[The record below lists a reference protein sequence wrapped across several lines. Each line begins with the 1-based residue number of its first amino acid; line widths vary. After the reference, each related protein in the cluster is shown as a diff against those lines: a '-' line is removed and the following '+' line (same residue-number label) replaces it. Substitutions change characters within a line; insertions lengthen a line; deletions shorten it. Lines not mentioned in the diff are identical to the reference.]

1 MECDDTFYHY
11 EYLWLGGG
19 EKGFRV
25 NMGLTCTKI
34 DSNTLD
40 GANILVD
47 GMVQACASVAS
58 P

>member
-1 MECDDTFYHY
+1 MECDDIFIIMNIF
-11 EYLWLGGG
+11 ELGGG

-47 GMVQACASVAS
+47 GMVQACATLAS